1 MFRNSGLITRYRDL
15 LQELRPRLRLIKLQK
30 AGRLDLLLLFQVR
43 IHRCTCDP
51 LHHNS
56 IPYYL

>member
-43 IHRCTCDP
+43 IRRCTCDP
-51 LHHNS
+51 LHHR
-56 IPYYL
+56 